1 MRKILISILVILLL
15 VLAYFTIF
23 QGIALGNFKI
33 LNAEKIIELN
43 NTLNLGIEEANSK
56 IKNDLKNKQKE
67 LSENVEVLSNN
78 KEEYYKLANVST
90 ENEIDEANTQ
100 EIYNSEYLWIKIGR
114 HARKE
119 KVIPKMDVKTSTT
132 GDSTLKDLAITAEGS
147 YYGIIDFVSDLEND
161 SDLNFRIEN
170 FKLIPSGDNLL
181 ATFNV
186 SGLKIKIE
194 NTTQTVSENNTST
207 TQTSDTNNVQ

>member
-33 LNAEKIIELN
+33 LSVEKIIELN

-170 FKLIPSGDNLL
+170 FKLIPSGDNLV

>member
-1 MRKILISILVILLL
+1 MRKILISILIILLL

-33 LNAEKIIELN
+33 LSVEKIIELN

-78 KEEYYKLANVST
+78 KEDYYKLANVST

-170 FKLIPSGDNLL
+170 FKLIPSGDNLV

-207 TQTSDTNNVQ
+207 TQTSDTNIVQ

>member
-33 LNAEKIIELN
+33 LSAEKIIELN

-170 FKLIPSGDNLL
+170 FKLIPSGDNLV

>member
-33 LNAEKIIELN
+33 LNVEKIIELN

-170 FKLIPSGDNLL
+170 FKLIPSGDNLV

-207 TQTSDTNNVQ
+207 TQTSDTNIVQ

>member
-33 LNAEKIIELN
+33 LNVEKIIELN

-170 FKLIPSGDNLL
+170 FKLIPSGDDLL

>member
-33 LNAEKIIELN
+33 LNVEKIIELN